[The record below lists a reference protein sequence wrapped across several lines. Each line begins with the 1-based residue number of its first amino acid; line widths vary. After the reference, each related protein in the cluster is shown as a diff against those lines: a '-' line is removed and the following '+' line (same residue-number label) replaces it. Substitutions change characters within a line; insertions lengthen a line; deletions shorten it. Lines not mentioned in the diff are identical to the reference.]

1 MCRNGSLITIFRN
14 CFLPGGSLKGCQ
26 GESDADSAGVG
37 GKRFFYSIS
46 NDGKHPRTTPAV
58 LNGLTNLALCL
69 LAGGVGWTKP
79 RAHPDLV
86 TPVCQGSVTGYKQQ
100 LLFSGPY
107 SETSRTNLTI
117 LASDDNGATFSRSL
131 RITPGAAGYTGLQ
144 CGMPGDN
151 DCAVVYDAGHKI
163 DFVAFS
169 STDIK

>member
-1 MCRNGSLITIFRN
+1 MITIFRN

-26 GESDADSAGVG
+26 GESDTDSAGVG

-46 NDGKHPRTTPAV
+46 NDGKHQTASIPWYDWCHDF
-58 LNGLTNLALCL
+58 CL

>member
-1 MCRNGSLITIFRN
+1 M
-14 CFLPGGSLKGCQ
+14 
-26 GESDADSAGVG
+26 
-37 GKRFFYSIS
+37 
-46 NDGKHPRTTPAV
+46 
-58 LNGLTNLALCL
+58 
-69 LAGGVGWTKP
+69 
-79 RAHPDLV
+79 

-151 DCAVVYDAGHKI
+151 DCAVVYDAGHRI

-169 STDIK
+169 SADIK

>member
-1 MCRNGSLITIFRN
+1 MVSR
-14 CFLPGGSLKGCQ
+14 FL
-26 GESDADSAGVG
+26 
-37 GKRFFYSIS
+37 
-46 NDGKHPRTTPAV
+46 
-58 LNGLTNLALCL
+58 L

-169 STDIK
+169 SADIK